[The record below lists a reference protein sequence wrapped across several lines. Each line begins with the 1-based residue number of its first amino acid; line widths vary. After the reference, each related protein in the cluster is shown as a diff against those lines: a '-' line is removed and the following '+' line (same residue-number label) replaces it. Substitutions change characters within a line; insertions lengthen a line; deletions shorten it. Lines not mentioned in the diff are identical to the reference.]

1 MLVLQ
6 LITRVTFPS
15 GTPEFTTEFY
25 LFYGDVSVA
34 RQLVSCVVFF
44 YFICPLSVSC
54 TECCLCLWI
63 AAYEFWN
70 VYLNVGFVFTGFP
83 LMEKAKSG
91 KLKEYVTCSTSSL
104 NSGMSIVLLWK
115 WDMNMYIFNFL
126 IIVESISSHVV
137 LNVKKHRVNNFD
149 HWSVLRYFFTH
160 TNFNINK

>member
-15 GTPEFTTEFY
+15 GAPEFTTEFY

-44 YFICPLSVSC
+44 YFICSLSVSC

-70 VYLNVGFVFTGFP
+70 VYLNVGLFLQDSP
-83 LMEKAKSG
+83 LWKRQNLESWRNT
-91 KLKEYVTCSTSSL
+91 LHV
-104 NSGMSIVLLWK
+104 VHLLWIQVCPSCYFENGI
-115 WDMNMYIFNFL
+115 WICIYLIFW
-126 IIVESISSHVV
+126 SSS
-137 LNVKKHRVNNFD
+137 RVF
-149 HWSVLRYFFTH
+149 HPM
-160 TNFNINK
+160 